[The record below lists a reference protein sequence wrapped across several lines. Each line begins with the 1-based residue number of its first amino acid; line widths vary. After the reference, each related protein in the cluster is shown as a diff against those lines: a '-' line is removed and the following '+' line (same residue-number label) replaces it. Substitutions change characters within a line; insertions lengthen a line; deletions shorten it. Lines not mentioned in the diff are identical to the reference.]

1 MIASQSLTN
10 VQQLSLTAAV
20 DREDGSILPLPEGLP
35 SSTAARRK
43 EMQSLIRAGLAAE
56 VTSAKVTSTCP
67 ENIWRKIGRRPLGLV
82 ITDAGR
88 AAIAV
93 QTHELEALK
102 ADTGEAVDDHDATPP
117 QAPSNMA
124 LPPQRA
130 RHTKSALVLE
140 MLRRESGATLDEL
153 SSATNWLPHTTR
165 AALTGLRKK
174 GHGIEKRKRGEV
186 SCYHLEN
193 QA

>member
-1 MIASQSLTN
+1 ML
-10 VQQLSLTAAV
+10 LTAAEQ
-20 DREDGSILPLPEGLP
+20 REGGSLLPLPESIPG
-35 SSTAARRK
+35 SAAGRRK
-43 EMQSLIRAGLAAE
+43 ELRSLIGAGLAAE
-56 VTSAKVTSTCP
+56 VTSTCP
-67 ENIWRKIGRRPLGLV
+67 TNIWRKIGRRPLGLV

-88 AAIAV
+88 AAIAA
-93 QTHELEALK
+93 QSNQPTAFDAEAEITTNDS
-102 ADTGEAVDDHDATPP
+102 DTSSPPTPSEMPPLP
-117 QAPSNMA
+117 QA
-124 LPPQRA
+124 R
-130 RHTKSALVLE
+130 RTKSALVLE

-186 SCYHLEN
+186 SCYHLGS

>member
-1 MIASQSLTN
+1 MTNSPSLTD
-10 VQQLSLTAAV
+10 VQHLLLTAAAH
-20 DREDGSILPLPEGLP
+20 REDGSLLPLPEGVP
-35 SSTAARRK
+35 SSAAALRK

-56 VTSAKVTSTCP
+56 VTSTCP
-67 ENIWRKIGRRPLGLV
+67 EHIWRKIGRRPLGLM

-93 QTHELEALK
+93 QIHDPQVFKAEA
-102 ADTGEAVDDHDATPP
+102 GEAAEDHDGPPP
-117 QAPSNMA
+117 QAPSNTA
-124 LPPQRA
+124 PPPLRV

-153 SSATNWLPHTTR
+153 RCATNWLPHTTR

-186 SCYHLEN
+186 SCYHL
-193 QA
+193 ASRT